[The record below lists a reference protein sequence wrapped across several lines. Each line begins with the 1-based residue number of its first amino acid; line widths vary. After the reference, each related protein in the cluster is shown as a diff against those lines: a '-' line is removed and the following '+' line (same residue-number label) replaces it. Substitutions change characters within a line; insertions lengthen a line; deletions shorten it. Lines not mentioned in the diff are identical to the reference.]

1 MQPLRIDEQLDS
13 DGVAIVTTLA
23 LTDGGALELVHG
35 AAPPARLPVLAVERV
50 FARFGRELDP
60 DADGPAAARL
70 DLGAVGVLRP
80 LRFHAIVDAEARD
93 YLVLDRPGEPPSAAL
108 ATTIAGALR
117 HLARR

>member
-1 MQPLRIDEQLDS
+1 MPTLRIDEQLGD
-13 DGVAIVTTLA
+13 DGAPIVTTLA
-23 LTDGGALELVHG
+23 VTAGGALELVHG
-35 AAPPARLPVLAVERV
+35 GGPPAQLPMLAIDRV

-60 DADGPAAARL
+60 AADGPAPAQL
-70 DLGAVGVLRP
+70 DLGAIGVLRP

-93 YLVLDRPGEPPSAAL
+93 YLVLDRPGQPPSAAL